1 MGGAAGVLA
10 VAGGTALWYRATP
23 TGFLPTEDQGYII
36 IAIQLPDAASLDRTR
51 ELEARLNT
59 VIRDTPG
66 VENWFVL
73 GGFSLLDGTA
83 APNAATAFIA
93 WKDWKYRTTPELQ
106 QDALVR
112 RVQGELGQMREAFT
126 LVLVP
131 PSIQGL
137 GIAGGFQMQVQDR
150 EGVGLDVLQ
159 ERTQAIMQEV
169 ASRQAAGSG
178 AGGTPSA
185 VATVSSTFR
194 AGVPQVYLNIDR
206 EKAEK
211 IGVKLDDVFRTLQ
224 ANLGSVYVNDYN
236 KYGRTYQVRVQAD
249 ARFRTD
255 ISVIRRLEVPGRE
268 GPPGPNGRP
277 GPRAKVPLGALLSA
291 ESRVGPQSI
300 IRYNL
305 YPTAQLQG
313 AAAQG
318 ASSGEALK
326 EMAEITTQALPATM
340 GYEWTGIAYQEQR
353 VGGEAVLVFG
363 LAVLLVYLVLAA
375 LYESWLL
382 PFAVILV
389 VPLGLLG
396 VVAAVNFRSWAG
408 EALPGTWLG
417 NWLPWT
423 GSMDNNIYT
432 QIGIVLIIALASKNA
447 ILIVEFARELRLAGR
462 PIHQAAAEAARMRF
476 RPIIMTSFAFI
487 LGVVP
492 LVIATGAG
500 AASRQS
506 LGTAVCGG
514 MITSTVLAV
523 FFVPVFYVAIQSLIE
538 LKNGPPKAHGE
549 LLPVAVGQSSTET
562 PVLKKEPETTGPPE
576 KNGAPVERDAPAT
589 VDGKPD
595 SPASK

>member
-1 MGGAAGVLA
+1 
-10 VAGGTALWYRATP
+10 WYQKTP

-51 ELEARLNT
+51 ELEQRLNS
-59 VIRDTPG
+59 VLRETPG

-83 APNAATAFIA
+83 APNAATCFVA
-93 WKDWKYRTTPELQ
+93 WKDWKERKSPELQ
-106 QDALVR
+106 QEALVG
-112 RVQGELGQMREAFT
+112 RVQRELGQMREAFT

-137 GIAGGFQMQVQDR
+137 GVAGGFQMQIQDR

-159 ERTQAIMQEV
+159 ERTQAVVAEV
-169 ASRQAAGSG
+169 ARRQGDPTKPG
-178 AGGTPSA
+178 A
-185 VATVSSTFR
+185 VATASTTFR

-211 IGVKLDDVFRTLQ
+211 MGVKLDDVFRTLQ
-224 ANLGSVYVNDYN
+224 ANLGSVYVNDFN
-236 KYGRTYQVRVQAD
+236 KFGRTYQVRVQAD
-249 ARFRTD
+249 QEFRGDT
-255 ISVIRRLEVPGRE
+255 SVIYRLEVPGRDGQV
-268 GPPGPNGRP
+268 GPDGNPLPRP
-277 GPRAKVPLGALLSA
+277 RVPLGALLST
-291 ESRVGPQSI
+291 ESQVGPQSI

-305 YPTAQLQG
+305 YPAAQLQG
-313 AAAQG
+313 AAAPG
-318 ASSGEALK
+318 VSSGQALQ
-326 EMAEITTQALPATM
+326 EMEQIAEQTLPATM
-340 GYEWTGIAYQEQR
+340 GYEWTGIAYQEKR
-353 VGGEAVLVFG
+353 VGGEEIFVFA

-382 PFAVILV
+382 PLAVILV

-396 VVAAVNFRSWAG
+396 VVAAVNLRNWAG
-408 EALPGTWLG
+408 EALPGTWVG
-417 NWLPWT
+417 SWLPWT

-432 QIGIVLIIALASKNA
+432 QIGVVLIIALASKNA
-447 ILIVEFARELRLAGR
+447 ILIVEFARELRFAGR
-462 PIHQAAAEAARMRF
+462 SVTQAAAEAAKMRF

-506 LGTAVCGG
+506 LGTAVFGG
-514 MITSTVLAV
+514 MVTSTVLAV

-538 LKNGPPKAHGE
+538 LKNGPPRHPGAPE
-549 LLPVAVGQSSTET
+549 EESPEAPIAEELPVAAETREEAPLVPDRNGTNHVGET
-562 PVLKKEPETTGPPE
+562 KEQPPLPA
-576 KNGAPVERDAPAT
+576 APPAPK
-589 VDGKPD
+589 GE
-595 SPASK
+595 